1 MTRDVE
7 PRQVLIV
14 VGVDGSETSVHA
26 GAYAA
31 GMARRM
37 RARLIVVY
45 VHVVGPYGA
54 AAAAAPGALPLLRQ
68 AQAGVVADLRRQ
80 IEQDGA
86 LTDLDFELVE
96 RHGNPFREL
105 VAVAVA
111 TERRAD
117 AVVVGA
123 SMQAGHR
130 LVGSLAVHLVR
141 EAQWPVT
148 VVP

>member
-1 MTRDVE
+1 MIRDAE
-7 PRQVLIV
+7 PRQVVIV

-37 RARLIVVY
+37 RAMLIVVY

-54 AAAAAPGALPLLRQ
+54 AAAAAPGALPLLRE
-68 AQAGVVADLRRQ
+68 AQANVVTELRRQ
-80 IEQDGA
+80 INESGA
-86 LTDLDFELVE
+86 LAGLDFELVE
-96 RHGNPFREL
+96 RRGNPFREL
-105 VAVAVA
+105 VAVAD
-111 TERRAD
+111 ERRAD

-141 EAQWPVT
+141 EARWPVT

>member
-1 MTRDVE
+1 MGHGAE
-7 PRQVLIV
+7 PRRIVIV
-14 VGVDGSETSVHA
+14 VGVDGSETSIHA

-37 RARLIVVY
+37 RALLIVVY
-45 VHVVGPYGA
+45 VHVIGHAAAA
-54 AAAAAPGALPLLRQ
+54 AAAAAPAALPLIGQ
-68 AQAGVVADLRRQ
+68 AQEGMVSELRRQ
-80 IEQDGA
+80 IKESGA
-86 LTDLDFELVE
+86 SADVDLELVE

-105 VAVAVA
+105 VSVA
-111 TERRAD
+111 TERQAD

-123 SMQAGHR
+123 SMQSGHR

-141 EAQWPVT
+141 EARWPVT